1 MLHQAF
7 QYSEPRPAPGTR
19 RAVTLRRTDSTGT
32 GFTDE
37 ETGALNHDGETY
49 LSTVCVML
57 KLKVK
62 FNQRLTFLLGVVISS
77 VIMFLSQTVGTV
89 SM

>member
-1 MLHQAF
+1 
-7 QYSEPRPAPGTR
+7 
-19 RAVTLRRTDSTGT
+19 
-32 GFTDE
+32 
-37 ETGALNHDGETY
+37 
-49 LSTVCVML
+49 ML